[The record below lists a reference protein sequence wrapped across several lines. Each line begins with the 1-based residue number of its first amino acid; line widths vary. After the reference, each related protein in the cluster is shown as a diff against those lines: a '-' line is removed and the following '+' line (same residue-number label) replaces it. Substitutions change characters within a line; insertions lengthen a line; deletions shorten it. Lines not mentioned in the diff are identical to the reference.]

1 MFAGRLGLAA
11 VRNAAAASSVVG
23 SLQQARTMAT
33 LKELKLRISSTK
45 NIQKITKSMKMI
57 ASTKLVRAQ
66 RDMEKA
72 RVYGSASAALYTNAH
87 TNTEAATGEKQL
99 IIATSSDKGL
109 CGGIHSSVTR
119 KIRAM
124 AKVNPNMDIIVI
136 GDKAKAQLTR
146 TLSSKIVGSFA
157 AVGSKPPI
165 FLDALMIGNVILRS
179 PTPYAS
185 TTIIFNKF
193 KSAIQFDTIEKP
205 VHSMPQ
211 LMSSEKIDA
220 YEVEDD
226 VLQSLQ
232 EFNLV
237 NSIFATMA
245 DGYAAEI
252 AAKMS
257 AMENATNNA
266 GDLIGKLTIV
276 YNRSRQAAITTE
288 LVDII
293 TGASAL

>member
-1 MFAGRLGLAA
+1 MFRVGL
-11 VRNAAAASSVVG
+11 NAAARVQLTVSV
-23 SLQQARTMAT
+23 QPQARGMAT

-66 RDMEKA
+66 KDMEKA
-72 RVYGSASAALYTNAH
+72 RVYGNASQAFYAN
-87 TNTEAATGEKQL
+87 AATKADAGQEKQL
-99 IIATSSDKGL
+99 VVAVSSDKGL
-109 CGGIHSSVTR
+109 CGGIHGSISR

-124 AKVNPNMDIIVI
+124 AQTNPNMDLISI
-136 GDKAKAQLTR
+136 GDKCKAQLTR
-146 TLSSKIVGSFA
+146 TLAPKFIGSFS
-157 AVGSKPPI
+157 AVGSKPPT
-165 FLDALMIGNVILRS
+165 FLDALIIGDVILRS

-185 TTIIFNKF
+185 TILIYNNF
-193 KSAIQFDTIEKP
+193 KSAIAFDTTAKP
-205 VHSMPQ
+205 VFSLQQ
-211 LMSSEKIDA
+211 LLASEKIDA

-226 VLQSLQ
+226 VMQSLQ
-232 EFNLV
+232 EFSLANALF
-237 NSIFATMA
+237 SSMA

-266 GDLIGKLTIV
+266 GDLISKLTIV